1 MARRG
6 RRLPGM
12 AGNPILG
19 RLARIDVR
27 LDDHETRITAVERE
41 LTETNAD
48 VALLADV
55 VLRARRRARA
65 RMTSELRLQ
74 RRRRDRH
81 L

>member
-19 RLARIDVR
+19 RLARMDVR
-27 LDDHETRITAVERE
+27 LEDHETRITAVEHE
-41 LTETNAD
+41 LRETNAD

-55 VLRARRRARA
+55 VLRARRRARGRVTA
-65 RMTSELRLQ
+65 ELRLR
-74 RRRRDRH
+74 RRRRDRF
-81 L
+81 